1 MTTDCLQSRPS
12 TAFDSPYFLLD
23 TELNVV
29 GVEPYEHWPAA
40 VLTALQACV
49 RRALADG
56 RSTFI
61 PCGIGP
67 RWTIV
72 PVCYEDHAGFGVFPE
87 PWN

>member
-1 MTTDCLQSRPS
+1 MTIDCLQTRSS
-12 TAFDSPYFLLD
+12 ATFASPYFLLD
-23 TELNVV
+23 TDLNVV

-56 RSTFI
+56 RSTFT

-67 RWTIV
+67 QWTIV
-72 PVCYEDHAGFGVFPE
+72 PVCDEGRAGFGVFPD
-87 PWN
+87 PWS